1 VQQGGAIENTV
12 QLGGPAAGQST
23 QQKDSATQM
32 VDATEANLK
41 KISER
46 QLSAEEQ
53 GTVTQIRQFV
63 EQSKAAVAEGDT
75 ERARTLAWKAQTLS
89 EDLVD
94 PKK

>member
-1 VQQGGAIENTV
+1 
-12 QLGGPAAGQST
+12 
-23 QQKDSATQM
+23 M